1 MASPGFNGCPEDR
14 VRRYGRRVTT
24 RYVALLRAINLGS
37 KRRVSMPQLR
47 EVLTARGFGSV
58 RTHLASGNVLLDSA
72 LGEAELAEQL
82 SAIIQEE
89 FALDV
94 PVVLRTAD
102 ELAGVVASDPVGDLA
117 TDPSRYSVTFFPAAP
132 DEERVAALPPADG
145 GTYAVRGRELYLWLP
160 DGVMQSPMGKWKW
173 DQLLG
178 VAGTARNWNTVT
190 KLVELAG

>member
-1 MASPGFNGCPEDR
+1 M
-14 VRRYGRRVTT
+14 TT

-47 EVLTARGFGSV
+47 EVLTARGFGAV

-82 SAIIQEE
+82 SAIIRAE

-117 TDPSRYSVTFFPAAP
+117 TDPSRYSVTFFPAVP
-132 DEERVAALPPADG
+132 DPGLVAALPPADG

-178 VAGTARNWNTVT
+178 GAGTARNWNTVT